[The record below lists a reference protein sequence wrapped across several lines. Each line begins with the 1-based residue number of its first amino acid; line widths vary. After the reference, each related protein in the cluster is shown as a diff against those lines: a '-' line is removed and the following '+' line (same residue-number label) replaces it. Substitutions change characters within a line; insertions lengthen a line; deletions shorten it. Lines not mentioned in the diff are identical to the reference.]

1 MNEQPITSSIRVRI
15 GQEEAHY
22 GGNLVE
28 GARMLKIFGDI
39 ITEIAV
45 KTDGDE
51 GLFVGYSSIEF
62 LAPVYA
68 GDFIEATGKVVRIG
82 KTSRTVE
89 FEARK
94 VIASRYDVSPSAAD
108 VLDEPI
114 LVVRA
119 TGTTVIP
126 VEHSR
131 KPAGAVLSTNA

>member
-1 MNEQPITSSIRVRI
+1 MTDTHNLTSTLRVRI

-28 GARMLKIFGDI
+28 GARILKLFGDV
-39 ITEIAV
+39 ITEIAI

-51 GLFVGYSSIEF
+51 GLFVGYSDVKF

-68 GDFIEATGKVVRIG
+68 GDFLEVTGTVEKLG
-82 KTSRTVE
+82 NTSRTVS

-94 VIASRYDVSPSAAD
+94 VIASRYDITPSAAD
-108 VLDEPI
+108 VLSEPI
-114 LVVRA
+114 VVVRA

-126 VEHSR
+126 KEHSR
-131 KPAGAVLSTNA
+131 TSEISARS